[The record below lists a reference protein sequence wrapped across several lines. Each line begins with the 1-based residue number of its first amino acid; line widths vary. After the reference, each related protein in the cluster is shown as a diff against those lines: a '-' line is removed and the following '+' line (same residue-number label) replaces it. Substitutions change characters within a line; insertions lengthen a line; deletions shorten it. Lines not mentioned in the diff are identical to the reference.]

1 MKLPVNLMISGI
13 ELLARKKQS
22 LIAMLGVM
30 FGIAMFVFM
39 ISFMKGVN
47 KFIEDTMLAAIPD
60 IHIYNDIRTDYT
72 HSVTAAWLRQDA
84 TKVVVV
90 VHHPRPSRIHLN
102 LKDPG
107 RIIADLKA
115 TPEVAVV
122 SPLSSTQVFFNYG
135 PVQLNGMLDGVD
147 IYAED
152 RIFNLAKKM
161 ISGHPE
167 DLLTTD
173 KGSF

>member
-60 IHIYNDIRTDYT
+60 IHIYM
-72 HSVTAAWLRQDA
+72 
-84 TKVVVV
+84 K
-90 VHHPRPSRIHLN
+90 
-102 LKDPG
+102 KD
-107 RIIADLKA
+107 
-115 TPEVAVV
+115 
-122 SPLSSTQVFFNYG
+122 
-135 PVQLNGMLDGVD
+135 
-147 IYAED
+147 
-152 RIFNLAKKM
+152 
-161 ISGHPE
+161 
-167 DLLTTD
+167 
-173 KGSF
+173 